1 MMNILQRILFYFAN
15 KSKKLLYLP
24 EKLKQTQTTM
34 KHNFGAGPCILP
46 QEVFQEAA
54 KAVLEFN
61 NTGLSILEISHRSKE
76 FEEVVAETESLVREL
91 LNVPENYSV
100 LFLQGGASQQF
111 AMIPMN
117 LLPEGGKAA
126 YLDTGVWA
134 SKAAKE
140 AKNFGQIEI
149 VASSKDSNYTY
160 IPKDFEIPADA
171 TYFHYT
177 SNNTI
182 YGTEIFEKPKTSIPT
197 VVDMSSDILSR
208 EINVADFDLIYAGA
222 QKNMGPAGVTLV
234 IVKNDLLG
242 KSGRTVPSIFNYN
255 EHIKAGSM
263 YNTPPVYSIF
273 VSMLNLRWLKA
284 KGGIKTIEQENII
297 KARTLYDEIERNPF
311 FKGTA
316 AVEDRSR
323 MNITFVMDTPELEAE
338 FLALAKERNLI
349 GIKGHRSVGGF
360 RASVYNA
367 LTITSINALVDAMRE
382 FEESHK

>member
-1 MMNILQRILFYFAN
+1 
-15 KSKKLLYLP
+15 
-24 EKLKQTQTTM
+24 M

-54 KAVLEFN
+54 QAVLDFN

-76 FEEVVAETESLVREL
+76 FEEVVKETESLVREL
-91 LNVPENYSV
+91 LNVPENYSI

-111 AMIPMN
+111 AMVPMN

-134 SKAAKE
+134 TKAAKE

-149 VASSKDSNYTY
+149 VASSKDKNYTY
-160 IPKDFEIPADA
+160 IPKDFEVPSDA
-171 TYFHYT
+171 AYFHFT

-182 YGTEIFEKPKTSIPT
+182 YGTEVFEKPQTNVPT
-197 VVDMSSDILSR
+197 VVDMSSDIFSR
-208 EINVADFDLIYAGA
+208 EINVSDYDLIYAGA

-234 IVKNDLLG
+234 IIKNDILG
-242 KSGRTVPSIFNYN
+242 KTGRTIPTIFNY
-255 EHIKAGSM
+255 ESHINAGSM
-263 YNTPPVYSIF
+263 YNTPPVYSIY

-284 KGGIKTIEQENII
+284 KGGVKAIEQENII
-297 KARTLYDEIERNPF
+297 KARTLYAEIDRNPF

-316 AVEDRSR
+316 EVEDRSR
-323 MNITFVMDTPELEAE
+323 MNVTFVMDTPELEAE
-338 FLALAKERNLI
+338 FLALAKERGLV

-360 RASVYNA
+360 RASIYNA
-367 LTITSINALVDAMRE
+367 LSITSINALVDAMRE

>member
-1 MMNILQRILFYFAN
+1 
-15 KSKKLLYLP
+15 
-24 EKLKQTQTTM
+24 M

-54 KAVLEFN
+54 QAVLDFN

-76 FEEVVAETESLVREL
+76 FEEVVKETESLVREL
-91 LNVPENYSV
+91 LNVPENYSI

-111 AMIPMN
+111 AMVPMN

-134 SKAAKE
+134 TKAAKE

-149 VASSKDSNYTY
+149 VASSKDKNYTY
-160 IPKDFEIPADA
+160 IPKDFEVPSDA
-171 TYFHYT
+171 AYFHFT

-182 YGTEIFEKPKTSIPT
+182 YGTEVFEKPQTNVPT
-197 VVDMSSDILSR
+197 VVDMSSDIFSR
-208 EINVADFDLIYAGA
+208 EINVSDYDLIYAGA

-234 IVKNDLLG
+234 IIKNDILG
-242 KSGRTVPSIFNYN
+242 KTGRTIPTIFNY
-255 EHIKAGSM
+255 ESHINAGSM
-263 YNTPPVYSIF
+263 YNTPPVYSIY

-284 KGGIKTIEQENII
+284 KGGVKAIEQENII
-297 KARTLYDEIERNPF
+297 KARTLYAEIDRNPF

-316 AVEDRSR
+316 EVEDRSR
-323 MNITFVMDTPELEAE
+323 MNVTFVMDTPELEAE
-338 FLALAKERNLI
+338 FLALAKERGLV

-360 RASVYNA
+360 RASIYNA
-367 LTITSINALVDAMRE
+367 LSITSINALVDAMRE
-382 FEESHK
+382 FEESHR